1 MSGGGL
7 PLKNDEYIN
16 NPELPLSSDEIEEAE
31 DLTEEIEENEELPEV
46 VEESAALP
54 EEKENEAT
62 SDTPAEEVSSPSLL
76 VPDDIF
82 GYNDVE
88 AEFFGRDNEENE
100 EDASSDTT
108 DSSEENIDEE
118 DAESDEEIENP
129 SLIEDENAEDVSADK
144 PLNTENKKATAES
157 AEKPRKVDSLFD
169 FIELFVF
176 TLAAVFII
184 TSFFFRYSTVEGGS
198 MMNTLE
204 NGEKLILS
212 SFLYDPQPGDVVV
225 VQDRSTELKDPI
237 VKRVIAVG
245 GQTVKVTRT
254 TIYVD
259 GVALDEDYVYTGDY
273 YNPITGS
280 RDYYYDVEPCE
291 ALLENVIEYKP
302 GISYEILVPDGEIF
316 VMGDH
321 RNNSKD
327 SRSIGTMHEDAI
339 IGKVVLR
346 FFPFDKFGTID

>member
-1 MSGGGL
+1 MSGGEL

-16 NPELPLSSDEIEEAE
+16 DTEILSTKDSMDENA
-31 DLTEEIEENEELPEV
+31 DKP
-46 VEESAALP
+46 S
-54 EEKENEAT
+54 
-62 SDTPAEEVSSPSLL
+62 EEVSEAISDSVIEDNLADDNVIQDTDSPSLL

-82 GYNDVE
+82 GYKDVE
-88 AEFFGRDNEENE
+88 AEFFGKSE
-100 EDASSDTT
+100 EDDDAQYESDI
-108 DSSEENIDEE
+108 SEESAETEGEESEE
-118 DAESDEEIENP
+118 DTSGASQ
-129 SLIEDENAEDVSADK
+129 AEDGEANDTASEESL
-144 PLNTENKKATAES
+144 PEENKKADTKTE
-157 AEKPRKVDSLFD
+157 EKPRRVDSIFD

-204 NGEKLILS
+204 DGEKLILS
-212 SFLYDPQPGDVVV
+212 SFLYDPKPGDIVV

-245 GQTVKVTRT
+245 GQTVKVTPT

-259 GVALDEDYVYTGDY
+259 GKALEEDYVYTEDY
-273 YNPITGS
+273 YNPID
-280 RDYYYDVEPCE
+280 RNRNYFYDVEPCE
-291 ALLENVIEYKP
+291 ALEELIIGYEENVY
-302 GISYEILVPDGEIF
+302 YEILIPKGEIF

-327 SRSIGTMHEDAI
+327 SRNIGTLHEDAI

-346 FFPFDKFGTID
+346 FYPFDKFGKID

>member
-1 MSGGGL
+1 M
-7 PLKNDEYIN
+7 KNDEYIN
-16 NPELPLSSDEIEEAE
+16 NPESFYSENEIEEKADQLTSE
-31 DLTEEIEENEELPEV
+31 DVVNDAADEV
-46 VEESAALP
+46 VEDNAAVD
-54 EEKENEAT
+54 EANDSDVASSENAT
-62 SDTPAEEVSSPSLL
+62 SLL

-82 GYNDVE
+82 GYSDVE
-88 AEFFGRDNEENE
+88 AEMFGKDIEDNENQN
-100 EDASSDTT
+100 TT
-108 DSSEENIDEE
+108 DSSEEYTEG
-118 DAESDEEIENP
+118 
-129 SLIEDENAEDVSADK
+129 ENAESEE
-144 PLNTENKKATAES
+144 NTNETALTEAEESKDINPEEALPEKNENPKAQTE
-157 AEKPRKVDSLFD
+157 EKPRKVDSLFD

-176 TLAAVFII
+176 TLAAVFIL

-212 SFLYDPQPGDVVV
+212 SFLYDPKPGDVVV

-245 GQTVKVTRT
+245 GQTVKITRT

-259 GVALDEDYVYTGDY
+259 GVALIEDYVYTSDY
-273 YNPITGS
+273 YNPYTNHV
-280 RDYYYDVEPCE
+280 YYYETEPCE
-291 ALLENVIEYKP
+291 ALQDLVTGYEKDVY
-302 GISYEILVPDGEIF
+302 YEILVPDGEIF

-327 SRSIGTMHEDAI
+327 SRSIGTLHEDAI

-346 FFPFDKFGTID
+346 FYPFDKFGKID

>member
-16 NPELPLSSDEIEEAE
+16 NPDFPLFADK
-31 DLTEEIEENEELPEV
+31 TEENERLIEEVEENENPAAAEIEDLPEAA
-46 VEESAALP
+46 VEGEDV
-54 EEKENEAT
+54 
-62 SDTPAEEVSSPSLL
+62 SDTPAEESDSPSLL
-76 VPDDIF
+76 VPDNMF
-82 GYNDVE
+82 GYSDVE
-88 AEFFGRDNEENE
+88 AEFFGRDTDDNED
-100 EDASSDTT
+100 EDAQDESQDAEETIDAADEET
-108 DSSEENIDEE
+108 DEEITLPSDEE
-118 DAESDEEIENP
+118 DEAHEDTATEQTLSKEEKK
-129 SLIEDENAEDVSADK
+129 DK
-144 PLNTENKKATAES
+144 EPV
-157 AEKPRKVDSLFD
+157 EKPRKVDSLFD

-184 TSFFFRYSTVEGGS
+184 TSFFFRYSTVEGSS

-212 SFLYDPQPGDVVV
+212 SFLYTPEPGDVVV

-273 YNPITGS
+273 YNPITGG

-291 ALLENVIEYKP
+291 ALIDNVVGYERNSY
-302 GISYEILVPDGEIF
+302 YEILVPDGEIF

-346 FFPFDKFGTID
+346 FFPFDKFGKID

>member
-1 MSGGGL
+1 M
-7 PLKNDEYIN
+7 KNDEYIN
-16 NPELPLSSDEIEEAE
+16 NPEVPFSSDK
-31 DLTEEIEENEELPEV
+31 TEENEDFIEE
-46 VEESAALP
+46 VEENKHLTEAKEEGEDISLTPTEAL
-54 EEKENEAT
+54 
-62 SDTPAEEVSSPSLL
+62 DSPSLL
-76 VPDDIF
+76 VPDNMF
-82 GYNDVE
+82 GYSDVE
-88 AEFFGRDNEENE
+88 AEFFGADNDVNETEVNQDEPDTSEENTDDVGEVTSEEIASQTIEENE
-100 EDASSDTT
+100 THEDAT
-108 DSSEENIDEE
+108 
-118 DAESDEEIENP
+118 IEQP
-129 SLIEDENAEDVSADK
+129 LPKDDK
-144 PLNTENKKATAES
+144 QAKEPTEKI
-157 AEKPRKVDSLFD
+157 RKVDSLFD

-184 TSFFFRYSTVEGGS
+184 TSFFFRYSTVEGSS

-204 NGEKLILS
+204 DGEKLILS
-212 SFLYDPQPGDVVV
+212 SFLYDPKPGDVVV
-225 VQDRSTELKDPI
+225 VQDRSTALKDPI

-245 GQTVKVTRT
+245 GQRVTVTRT

-273 YNPITGS
+273 YNPLNGS

-291 ALLENVIEYKP
+291 ALIENVVEYKP
-302 GISYEILVPDGEIF
+302 GVSYEILVPDDEIF

>member
-16 NPELPLSSDEIEEAE
+16 NPDFPLSSDEIEENA
-31 DLTEEIEENEELPEV
+31 DLTEEIEENEDLPEA
-46 VEESAALP
+46 VEEVEKSVDFP
-54 EEKENEAT
+54 EEEESEAVADTPTAEAT
-62 SDTPAEEVSSPSLL
+62 SPSLL

-82 GYNDVE
+82 GYSDVE

-100 EDASSDTT
+100 DDQDESVVL
-108 DSSEENIDEE
+108 EENTTE
-118 DAESDEEIENP
+118 DSEESDEQIESPTEEVEALEDAASDN
-129 SLIEDENAEDVSADK
+129 SLPAES
-144 PLNTENKKATAES
+144 KKAATEPV
-157 AEKPRKVDSLFD
+157 EKPRKVDSLFD

-184 TSFFFRYSTVEGGS
+184 TSFFFRYSTVEGSS

-225 VQDRSTELKDPI
+225 VQDRSTDLKDPI
-237 VKRVIAVG
+237 VKRVIAIG
-245 GQTVKVTRT
+245 GQRVKVTRT

-259 GVALDEDYVYTGDY
+259 DVPLEEDYVYTGDY
-273 YNPITGS
+273 YNPLNGS

-291 ALLENVIEYKP
+291 ALLEHVVGYQRNVY
-302 GISYEILVPDGEIF
+302 YEILVPDGEIF

-346 FFPFDKFGTID
+346 FFPFDKFGKID